1 VLRCMGRCR
10 LQLPRSSARSRCP
23 SGRVPAARPRL
34 EKRASLSFCHSAA
47 HGLASLGSASGE
59 LPRPAPGIRKTLV
72 LVTRPHRKGRRK
84 CEDHEYSF
92 ANMKTLAP
100 SWDDLRILLA
110 VHRDKSFLAAG
121 KTLGVAAS
129 TVGRRVEAIERSLG
143 RVLVHRGNDGTR
155 LDPDAL
161 RLVALA
167 EELELGLASL
177 GRDGRDAEVSGTVRV
192 SLSEG
197 FVRPLVPLLARLRA
211 KHPAL
216 AIELI
221 SEARVADLARGEA
234 DLGIRIVRSASATV
248 VSKLLGRASTALF
261 ASREYV
267 ERRLPSARLTRDAAG
282 LHDWVGLDASLERLP
297 QEQWL
302 RQYGASRFTFRSN
315 SAIALEH
322 AVLAGMGIGL
332 LGAVQGTALAGLV
345 QLDSGQT
352 PPSVEVFLAFHR
364 DARKTPRIRVV
375 AKEIEADARRQIR

>member
-1 VLRCMGRCR
+1 
-10 LQLPRSSARSRCP
+10 
-23 SGRVPAARPRL
+23 
-34 EKRASLSFCHSAA
+34 
-47 HGLASLGSASGE
+47 
-59 LPRPAPGIRKTLV
+59 
-72 LVTRPHRKGRRK
+72 
-84 CEDHEYSF
+84 
-92 ANMKTLAP
+92 MKTREP

-110 VHRDKSFLAAG
+110 VHRHESFLAAG

-129 TVGRRVEAIERSLG
+129 TIARRVEAIERSLG

-167 EELELGLASL
+167 EQLEFGLASL
-177 GRDGRDAEVSGTVRV
+177 VRDGRDADVSGTVRV

-197 FVRPLVPLLARLRA
+197 FIRPLVPLLARLHA

-216 AIELI
+216 SVELI
-221 SEARVADLARGEA
+221 SESRIADLARGEA
-234 DLGIRIVRSASATV
+234 DIGIRIVRSASAAI

-267 ERRLPSARLTRDAAG
+267 ERRLPSARLSREAAG

-302 RQYGASRFTFRSN
+302 RKYGASRFTFRSN
-315 SAIALEH
+315 SAIAIEH

-332 LGAVQGTALAGLV
+332 LGAVQGTSLAGLV
-345 QLDSGQT
+345 LLDVEPA
-352 PPSVEVFLAFHR
+352 PPPVEVFLAFHR
-364 DARKTPRIRVV
+364 DARKTPRVRVV
-375 AKEIEADARRQIR
+375 AKEIEADARRQLR

>member
-1 VLRCMGRCR
+1 
-10 LQLPRSSARSRCP
+10 
-23 SGRVPAARPRL
+23 
-34 EKRASLSFCHSAA
+34 
-47 HGLASLGSASGE
+47 
-59 LPRPAPGIRKTLV
+59 
-72 LVTRPHRKGRRK
+72 
-84 CEDHEYSF
+84 
-92 ANMKTLAP
+92 MKIQEP

-121 KTLGVAAS
+121 KTIGVAAS
-129 TVGRRVEAIERSLG
+129 TVARRIDAMERSLG

-177 GRDGRDAEVSGTVRV
+177 GRDARDAEVSGTVRV

-197 FVRPLVPLLARLRA
+197 FIRPLVAVLARVHA

-216 AIELI
+216 SVELI

-234 DLGIRIVRSASATV
+234 DIGIRIVRSASAAI
-248 VSKLLGRASTALF
+248 VSKLLGRASTGLF

-267 ERRLPSARLTRDAAG
+267 ERRLPSARLSREVAG
-282 LHDWVGLDASLERLP
+282 QHDWVGLDASLERLP
-297 QEQWL
+297 QEQWI

-315 SAIALEH
+315 SAIAIEH

-332 LGAVQGTALAGLV
+332 LGAVQATTLPGLV
-345 QLDSGQT
+345 QLDLEQT
-352 PPSVEVFLAFHR
+352 PPHVGIFLAFHR
-364 DARKTPRIRVV
+364 DARKTPRIGVV